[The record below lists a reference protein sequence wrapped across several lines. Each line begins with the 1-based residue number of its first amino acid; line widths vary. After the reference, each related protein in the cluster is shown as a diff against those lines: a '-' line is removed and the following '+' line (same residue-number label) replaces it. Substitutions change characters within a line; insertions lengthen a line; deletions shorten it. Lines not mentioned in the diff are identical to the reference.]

1 LSYPRSFFLTS
12 LGPYNLNGV
21 PLRRVNQAYVIA
33 TSSSVD
39 LSGVKVADTFN
50 DAFFAK
56 KAPAKGADGKFIK
69 TDAKVCIPAL
79 IRCCPSVSSVAMVH
93 LVPQF
98 VLMVLQ
104 TKTVDKARVEATKAL
119 YKSLTAAV
127 NKVPHLAQYLKT
139 PFTLSKGQFPHALKF

>member
-1 LSYPRSFFLTS
+1 MSRLSRILSLFLTV
-12 LGPYNLNGV
+12 LPGPYNLNGV

-69 TDAKVCIPAL
+69 TDAKVCFAWWSA
-79 IRCCPSVSSVAMVH
+79 RCFFLCCSCVYFLDH
-93 LVPQF
+93 
-98 VLMVLQ
+98 
-104 TKTVDKARVEATKAL
+104 RC
-119 YKSLTAAV
+119 
-127 NKVPHLAQYLKT
+127 
-139 PFTLSKGQFPHALKF
+139 